1 MVFGPPENSM
11 QSFRLKSDVFY
22 QFFPPVDYGTPCK
35 DQSYPFRCAQSPCS
49 NQHETSG
56 VRITTAA
63 DSVQLFATE
72 GPERTQGPN
81 QIQAA
86 VAYGRK
92 EGCTTSPEAKKCQ
105 GTTAWHVLWHPK
117 NNEDPGSVVWSWR
130 FARKTIGFD
139 KPVMVNNDK
148 NESWFLVLKPLGF
161 LWLSNLDTLFD
172 HWIVSTPAWVFWFST
187 PNRSKNKIHH
197 LAI

>member
-1 MVFGPPENSM
+1 MEPPVKTSLTPSVVPRVLVQISTKPRVFGSQPP
-11 QSFRLKSDVFY
+11 R
-22 QFFPPVDYGTPCK
+22 TPCNCLPLRAPNAHRVRTK
-35 DQSYPFRCAQSPCS
+35 SRRPLRTAARR
-49 NQHETSG
+49 G
-56 VRITTAA
+56 VRP
-63 DSVQLFATE
+63 VLRQ
-72 GPERTQGPN
+72 
-81 QIQAA
+81 
-86 VAYGRK
+86 
-92 EGCTTSPEAKKCQ
+92 KKCQ